1 MNQIEE
7 VRMHRAL
14 PTLAVIILVMMVSI
28 TSACTAQS
36 SPQELEAEVADLKE
50 EVAKL
55 RKELDEV
62 LALAPIQQLI
72 MENRPLDISLSVED
86 SPSLG
91 DEDAKLTL
99 VEFSDFQ
106 CPYCGR
112 HAANTLPSL
121 KDQYVETGKVKYVFF
136 DFPLGNHKL
145 APKASEAAHCAGE
158 QGKFWEMHDELFAN
172 QRALQPEQLPGYAE
186 KVGVSDM
193 TAFQECLDADKY
205 ASHIE
210 ARVRDGAQLRVS
222 GTPSFGLGYTE
233 EDGKSVRVVKLIRG
247 AQPLPQFQAQIDEL
261 LDSDPPSGTD

>member
-1 MNQIEE
+1 
-7 VRMHRAL
+7 MHRAL
-14 PTLAVIILVMMVSI
+14 PTLAVIVVVMMVCV

-36 SPQELEAEVADLKE
+36 SPEELEAEVAELKD

-72 MENRPLDISLSVED
+72 MENRPLDISMSVD
-86 SPSLG
+86 HSPTLG
-91 DEDAKLTL
+91 ENDAKLTL
-99 VEFSDFQ
+99 IEFSDFQ

-112 HAANTLPSL
+112 HATNTFPSL
-121 KDQYVETGKVKYVFF
+121 MDQYVETGKVKYVFF

-172 QRALQPEQLPGYAE
+172 QRALQPEQLPVYAQQI
-186 KVGVSDM
+186 GVSDM
-193 TAFQECLDADKY
+193 ESFQECLDADKY

-210 ARVRDGAQLRVS
+210 ARMRDGAKLRVS

-233 EDGKSVRVVKLIRG
+233 DDGKSVRVVKLIRG

-261 LDSDPPSGTD
+261 LETDPPTGTN